1 MVLRSHLLAL
11 YTQPKPP
18 GPQSP
23 SVPQLGACRVRPQ
36 LQACSSSRV
45 ITDMVP
51 LRGYQWRMVGLN
63 IFHSSPTLTPGFY
76 WVWFVCPA
84 ASLEK
89 LQPLAPTPRPAVQR
103 LLGWV
108 PSCLAGYQCP
118 VAPGRLGVCSL
129 PPGGEFRWDS
139 SPVRF
144 LRDLAA
150 GRRVGTGIFLS
161 GPLSPHAQHQRRPT
175 RSTLWDAW
183 GFCQNLGLMP
193 SPALHFRPPSSA
205 T

>member
-1 MVLRSHLLAL
+1 M
-11 YTQPKPP
+11 
-18 GPQSP
+18 
-23 SVPQLGACRVRPQ
+23 RPQ
-36 LQACSSSRV
+36 LQAPSSSRV

-51 LRGYQWRMVGLN
+51 LRGYQWRMVGLD

-76 WVWFVCPA
+76 WAWFVCPA

-144 LRDLAA
+144 LRDLVA

-161 GPLSPHAQHQRRPT
+161 GPLPPHTQHQRRPT

-183 GFCQNLGLMP
+183 GFCQNLGPMP